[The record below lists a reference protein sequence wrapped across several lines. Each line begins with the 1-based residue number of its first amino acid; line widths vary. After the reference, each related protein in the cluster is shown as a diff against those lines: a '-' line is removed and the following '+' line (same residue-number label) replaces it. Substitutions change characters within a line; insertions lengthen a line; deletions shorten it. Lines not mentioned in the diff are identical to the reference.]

1 MYILSSLFFYFII
14 FYSHGIKYQK
24 SILSPI
30 VAINFISGKPSLS
43 WTYIHTHTLVRPEI
57 FRELK
62 KNTACIYCILWSVSV
77 CMCVWVFRDLDN
89 KALLYS
95 IKILLILY
103 RFEIDNYFIYTHI
116 YIDYRV
122 RIGAYYICID
132 IYLLYIICMC
142 FKHTHFF

>member
-1 MYILSSLFFYFII
+1 MYISSSLFFYFII

-43 WTYIHTHTLVRPEI
+43 WTYTHTHTLTRPEI

-62 KNTACIYCILWSVSV
+62 KYILRVYIVYGV
-77 CMCVWVFRDLDN
+77 CVYVWVFRDLDN

-116 YIDYRV
+116 YISCTYRCV
-122 RIGAYYICID
+122 LYMYMYIFIIYYM
-132 IYLLYIICMC
+132 YV
-142 FKHTHFF
+142 F